1 MDFDLLL
8 MLYFILINV
17 VGFILMGVDK
27 KRARNDKWRVQ
38 EKTLWT
44 VAWFGGALGNWLGMS
59 YFRHKTKHKLFTI
72 GTPIIMVLHIVL
84 YVVIKA
90 RLLS

>member
-1 MDFDLLL
+1 MSFNLIFIV
-8 MLYFILINV
+8 YFVVINLI
-17 VGFILMGVDK
+17 GFILMGVDK

-44 VAWFGGALGNWLGMS
+44 IAWIGGALGNWLGMS
-59 YFRHKTKHKLFTI
+59 YFRHKTKHTMFTI